1 MAVSAPGTMRR
12 PKRKTWAKRRAA
24 RPHRSSPWA
33 MKIFS
38 TAADL
43 INSNESTYVLYL
55 GQSTYRPERSTK
67 TAEARSFYNQALVS
81 LWPRIL
87 TVATRRQWEHCSNEQ
102 KGVVL
107 LRTKGFCDRIP
118 NLSTWRKSPLAVQ
131 GAFEQCSRCLDHCS
145 QKNHANN

>member
-1 MAVSAPGTMRR
+1 VVCCGHEPSPKTAVAACVPHSAQGAPPLFPVGNE
-12 PKRKTWAKRRAA
+12 
-24 RPHRSSPWA
+24 
-33 MKIFS
+33 IFS

-55 GQSTYRPERSTK
+55 GHSTYRQERRTQ

-81 LWPRIL
+81 LWPWIL
-87 TVATRRQWEHCSNEQ
+87 TVATRRQWEHCSNEE

-107 LRTKGFCDRIP
+107 LRTKGFCDGIP
-118 NLSTWRKSPLAVQ
+118 NLSTWRKSSLAVQ
-131 GAFEQCSRCLDHCS
+131 GAFEQCSRCLDHCG